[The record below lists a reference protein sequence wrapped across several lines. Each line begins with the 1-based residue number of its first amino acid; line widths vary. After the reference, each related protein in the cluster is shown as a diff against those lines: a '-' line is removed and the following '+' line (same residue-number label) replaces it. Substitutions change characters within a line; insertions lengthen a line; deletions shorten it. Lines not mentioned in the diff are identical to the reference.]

1 MEQSRDRPMK
11 DWSDE
16 EVLEQYR
23 TLTGDLPDTP
33 SQNRLNSSAITE
45 EMLRRGLSFS
55 DVAAATPVTD
65 TVDWSGEGGG
75 EDPGSGALR
84 NPV

>member
-1 MEQSRDRPMK
+1 MEQSRDRPMR

-33 SQNRLNSSAITE
+33 SQDRFNSSAITE

-55 DVAAATPVTD
+55 DVPAATPVTD
-65 TVDWSGEGGG
+65 AVDWSGEGGG
-75 EDPGSGALR
+75 EDPGSGALPD
-84 NPV
+84 PV